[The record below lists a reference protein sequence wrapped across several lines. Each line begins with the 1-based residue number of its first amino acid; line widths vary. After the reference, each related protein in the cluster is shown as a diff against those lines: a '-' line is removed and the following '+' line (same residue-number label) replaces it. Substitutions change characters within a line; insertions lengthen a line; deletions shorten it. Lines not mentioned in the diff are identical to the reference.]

1 VYEHV
6 CLYAVFFHGS
16 DQLEFCL
23 ALGDLAGSKLLLTIL
38 GANASQKLAHRHA
51 ELVGVWLL
59 ASLTVVM
66 GAWHRYKN
74 NRDSS
79 EEDVNDNVDNHSE
92 QHAK

>member
-1 VYEHV
+1 
-6 CLYAVFFHGS
+6 
-16 DQLEFCL
+16 L
-23 ALGDLAGSKLLLTIL
+23 ALGDLAGVKTTAYHF
-38 GANASQKLAHRHA
+38 GANASQNWLIAMLIGWGLAF
-51 ELVGVWLL
+51 

-92 QHAK
+92 QQAK